1 LYSQIELDT
10 SFTAE
15 QLVDKFLVG
24 QGIKAGNIT
33 YTGPRIGI
41 GYFKNESGITG
52 IESGIILSTGSVF
65 NANGPNN
72 SPFITTSFTDPR
84 AKKRPK
90 GDRDLN
96 RICKSVTY
104 DVSVLEFDFIPF
116 NNRISFSY
124 VFASEEYPEYVG
136 SRFNDVFAFIV
147 DGEKLRNQNLAVIPK
162 TILPVTINTINDN
175 DNQGF
180 YIDNDYFKKVEL
192 KKNLPGQKQKK
203 TKSANKFND
212 LYDINKKKLK
222 KMNQNLVNSVQ
233 YDGLTT
239 LMTASC
245 YVGAL

>member
-1 LYSQIELDT
+1 MLRKIKQACNVIFPGVLFCFFYLPLYSQIELDT

-90 GDRDLN
+90 
-96 RICKSVTY
+96 
-104 DVSVLEFDFIPF
+104 
-116 NNRISFSY
+116 
-124 VFASEEYPEYVG
+124 
-136 SRFNDVFAFIV
+136 
-147 DGEKLRNQNLAVIPK
+147 
-162 TILPVTINTINDN
+162 
-175 DNQGF
+175 
-180 YIDNDYFKKVEL
+180 
-192 KKNLPGQKQKK
+192 
-203 TKSANKFND
+203 
-212 LYDINKKKLK
+212 
-222 KMNQNLVNSVQ
+222 
-233 YDGLTT
+233 
-239 LMTASC
+239 
-245 YVGAL
+245 